1 MEIYDITFESNQVI
15 GSVSETES
23 CYKRFLPKELSQI
36 VALLPGGEQPLTGR
50 HSLNFLNFTGWI
62 NLCK

>member
-36 VALLPGGEQPLTGR
+36 VALLPGGGNTTSRAELFILQDPPP
-50 HSLNFLNFTGWI
+50 
-62 NLCK
+62 